1 MKKIFLVFLLTFT
14 AACATT
20 SGSINSLKVSSSDYV
35 DLESFC
41 QKNNFKY
48 TFDTLDEIVKIYS
61 PGKEVKILLGSFVAS
76 YDGSIFYLKKP
87 PIYSKGKIFIPHQLQ
102 EAISARK
109 LVSFKPIINIKT
121 IVIDPGHGGK
131 DPGAVSPRGTRE
143 KNINLIIAKY
153 LKAQLQAKG
162 FDVIL
167 TRSGDTS
174 LTLRQRVDCALKN
187 NADLFVSIHANS
199 NRSSK
204 VTGSE
209 IYYLIPSK
217 VNSRERS
224 IKLAKTENFQG
235 KTMPLE
241 VEAIL
246 WDLMISKNHTFS
258 MELSN
263 TLYFSFK
270 DLGFKVRPPKKAP
283 FYVLRYAYVPSVL
296 VETGYLSNAYE
307 EKALRKKHYQKQ
319 IAQAIALGISALQNR
334 YTVAESSGYV
344 NLK

>member
-1 MKKIFLVFLLTFT
+1 M
-14 AACATT
+14 
-20 SGSINSLKVSSSDYV
+20 
-35 DLESFC
+35 
-41 QKNNFKY
+41 
-48 TFDTLDEIVKIYS
+48 
-61 PGKEVKILLGSFVAS
+61 GSFVAS

-87 PIYSKGKIFIPHQLQ
+87 PVYSKGKIFIPRQLE
-102 EAISARK
+102 EAITTRK

-153 LKAQLQAKG
+153 LKTQLQAKG
-162 FDVIL
+162 FNVIL
-167 TRSGDTS
+167 TRSSDTF
-174 LTLRQRVDCALKN
+174 LTLRQRVDFAREK
-187 NADLFVSIHANS
+187 NADLFVSVHTNS
-199 NRSSK
+199 NNSSK

-209 IYYLIPSK
+209 IYYLTPSR

-224 IKLAKTENFQG
+224 IRLAKTENFKG
-235 KTMPLE
+235 KTMPFD

-270 DLGFKVRPPKKAP
+270 DLGFKVRSPKKAL
-283 FYVLRYAYVPSVL
+283 FYVLKYAYVPSVL
-296 VETGYLSNAYE
+296 VETGYLSNPYE

-334 YTVAESSGYV
+334 YTVDEPGSYANV
-344 NLK
+344 Q